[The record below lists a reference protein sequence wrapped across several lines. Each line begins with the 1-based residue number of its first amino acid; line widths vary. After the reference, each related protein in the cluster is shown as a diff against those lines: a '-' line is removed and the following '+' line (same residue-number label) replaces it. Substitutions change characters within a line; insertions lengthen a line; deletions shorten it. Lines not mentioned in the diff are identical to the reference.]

1 MCSVPIVAVFY
12 SSVALYF
19 PGMLLGYFLNDF
31 ELVPFA
37 PVFTGIT
44 LFLLLLLLLLLLLI
58 TQVDFMSHLAEQ
70 HPRTRERHHCLLCE
84 RSFPTAERYKM
95 HLSGRTH
102 RHLEL
107 TQRRTIHTLF
117 SVFTGHNCPVLT
129 PLSESELAGL
139 KWFPVEPG
147 TIHFY
152 HQATPLQR
160 AMQVIHFII
169 CRGVKIYVF
178 WNTVSFSVKYL
189 PVSTAYTS
197 QKS

>member
-1 MCSVPIVAVFY
+1 
-12 SSVALYF
+12 
-19 PGMLLGYFLNDF
+19 
-31 ELVPFA
+31 
-37 PVFTGIT
+37 
-44 LFLLLLLLLLLLLI
+44 
-58 TQVDFMSHLAEQ
+58 MSHLSEQ

-84 RSFPTAERYKM
+84 RSFPTAERYRL

-129 PLSESELAGL
+129 PLSDSELAGL

-160 AMQVIHFII
+160 AMQVIYFIFI
-169 CRGVKIYVF
+169 VEWLRNYF
-178 WNTVSFSVKYL
+178 L
-189 PVSTAYTS
+189 LHR
-197 QKS
+197 

>member
-1 MCSVPIVAVFY
+1 
-12 SSVALYF
+12 
-19 PGMLLGYFLNDF
+19 
-31 ELVPFA
+31 
-37 PVFTGIT
+37 
-44 LFLLLLLLLLLLLI
+44 
-58 TQVDFMSHLAEQ
+58 MSHLAEQ

-84 RSFPTAERYKM
+84 RSFPTAERYKL

-160 AMQVIHFII
+160 AVQDLLLRKERNCTNTSTKSNVRTQEDHPSKSGDSLWVVVCKCEIASKTI
-169 CRGVKIYVF
+169 CMRFYTKSELLRILRYLQMKC
-178 WNTVSFSVKYL
+178 SFNKL
-189 PVSTAYTS
+189 
-197 QKS
+197 

>member
-1 MCSVPIVAVFY
+1 M
-12 SSVALYF
+12 
-19 PGMLLGYFLNDF
+19 G
-31 ELVPFA
+31 
-37 PVFTGIT
+37 
-44 LFLLLLLLLLLLLI
+44 
-58 TQVDFMSHLAEQ
+58 HLAEQ

-84 RSFPTAERYKM
+84 RSFPTAERYKL

-102 RHLEL
+102 HHLEL

-117 SVFTGHNCPVLT
+117 SIFTGHNCPVLT

-160 AMQVIHFII
+160 AVQVIHFISCNRMKI
-169 CRGVKIYVF
+169 CVF
-178 WNTVSFSVKYL
+178 WNILVPYQLAINDSAPL
-189 PVSTAYTS
+189 NIPEDL
-197 QKS
+197 

>member
-1 MCSVPIVAVFY
+1 
-12 SSVALYF
+12 
-19 PGMLLGYFLNDF
+19 
-31 ELVPFA
+31 
-37 PVFTGIT
+37 
-44 LFLLLLLLLLLLLI
+44 
-58 TQVDFMSHLAEQ
+58 MSHLAEQ

-117 SVFTGHNCPVLT
+117 SFFTGHNCPVLT

-169 CRGVKIYVF
+169 CSGVKIYVF
-178 WNTVSFSVKYL
+178 WNIVSFSVICL
-189 PVSTAYTS
+189 PVSTAEHPRSLESSSSLLWEPQMLHCSGMVTVLFRVTLQCRHAPTYSVSSYVVSDLRIPPSPS
-197 QKS
+197 QKKILR